1 MNSTPVTEFIIAA
14 GKPTESAETIHFKL
28 PGRLRD
34 TIGHNEFVLGQI
46 QQEVSNANRR
56 TQLEIMASAGTGSDG
71 QIKPGSKDNLI
82 FDQRMTEYTARP
94 CTVPLEHIRDS
105 DLDLEHNDIPGS
117 VLSLLTKI
125 RDK

>member
-1 MNSTPVTEFIIAA
+1 MKQI
-14 GKPTESAETIHFKL
+14 TIDRSK
-28 PGRLRD
+28 RLYEEPH
-34 TIGHNEFVLGQI
+34 TGHNRWHPDIEPVL
-46 QQEVSNANRR
+46 EVAPGEEVL
-56 TQLEIMASAGTGSDG
+56 LETRDAADG